1 MKIIIIGN
9 SIGGFSALKE
19 IRKHDKNSEITIL
32 SRERYNY
39 YSPVVL
45 PYYINGRLSE
55 EQLFSKH
62 INLFIQKNAK
72 LLLNEN
78 VLNINTKEKIVKTEK
93 HLFQYDKL
101 IIASGASP
109 RKLKIPGVEETYVLR
124 TFEDAKKIKNIIGN
138 EIIIIGAG
146 PVGIETAL
154 SLVEQKK
161 KIKIIEMMDTIL
173 STVFSKNFSYYIE
186 DQLKNL
192 GIEIYKN
199 EKVIEISKTR
209 KDYLVKTEGKKFKGN
224 AVIMA
229 VGVTPN
235 ISFLDENIKV
245 GRNNGIIVDE
255 FMRTNVPDVYAAG
268 DCIELKNLIED
279 ITSLIPVWP
288 NAFETGKIAGANV
301 AGEVERYNGGIR
313 INSINILNKV
323 YFSVGNVWQ
332 GDKKIEIQNN
342 EILEVYNIKN
352 NKIIGVEIIGDVK
365 WAGVIKRFLTT
376 KKEIKMPF
384 KGVEDIKEII
394 IPHKL

>member
-1 MKIIIIGN
+1 MKIVIIGN
-9 SIGGFSALKE
+9 SIAGLSALKE
-19 IRKHDKNSEITIL
+19 IRKYDKNSEITIL

-39 YSPVVL
+39 YSPVAL
-45 PYYINGRLSE
+45 PYYISGRLSE
-55 EQLFSKH
+55 EHLFPKH
-62 INLFIQKNAK
+62 INLFIQENAK

-78 VLNINTKEKIVKTEK
+78 VLKINTKEKIIKTEK
-93 HLFQYDKL
+93 HTFQYDKL

-109 RKLKIPGVEETYVLR
+109 RRLKIPGAEEAYVLR
-124 TFEDAKKIKNIIGN
+124 TFEDAKKIKNITGN

-146 PVGIETAL
+146 PVGVETAL
-154 SLVEQKK
+154 ALAEQKK
-161 KIKIIEMMDTIL
+161 KVKIIEIMDFIL
-173 STVFSKNFSYYIE
+173 STVFSKDFSYYIE

-199 EKVIEISKTR
+199 EKVIEISKKG
-209 KDYLVKTEGKKFKGN
+209 KDYLVKTEGEKFKGN

-235 ISFLDENIKV
+235 TGFLDENIKV
-245 GRNNGIIVDE
+245 GRYNGIIVDE
-255 FMRTNVPDVYAAG
+255 FMRTSVPDVYAAG

-279 ITSLIPVWP
+279 RTGPIPVWP
-288 NAFETGKIAGANV
+288 NAFETGRIAGANV
-301 AGEVERYNGGIR
+301 AGKAERYNGGIR

-332 GDKKIEIQNN
+332 GDKKIKIQNN
-342 EILEVYNIKN
+342 GILEVYNIKN
-352 NKIIGVEIIGDVK
+352 NKIIGVEIMGDVK
-365 WAGVIKRFLTT
+365 WAGVIKRFLAT
-376 KKEIKMPF
+376 KKEIEMPF